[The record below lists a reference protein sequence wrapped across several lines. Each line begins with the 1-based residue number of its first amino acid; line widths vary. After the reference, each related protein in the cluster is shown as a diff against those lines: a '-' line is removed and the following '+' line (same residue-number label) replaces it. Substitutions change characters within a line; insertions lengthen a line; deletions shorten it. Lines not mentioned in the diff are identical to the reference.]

1 MISLIVARA
10 RNGAIG
16 RDNTIPWEAPEDL
29 KFFQRETLGGAVVMG
44 RNTWDS
50 LPKRP
55 LPRRLN
61 IVVTSRPA
69 EDSADAL
76 FVPLERAV
84 NAARQAGY
92 FRIYAIGGA
101 GIYRAFLPLADRLL
115 ITDVDIDVPDADTFF
130 PPIDRDQWTPCA
142 ELPLRTDAPACIV
155 REFRRNQNA
164 QS

>member
-16 RDNTIPWEAPEDL
+16 RDNTIPWDAPEDL

-69 EDSADAL
+69 EGSADAL
-76 FVPLERAV
+76 FVPLDRAV
-84 NAARQAGY
+84 DAARQVGY

-101 GIYRAFLPLADRLL
+101 GIYRAFLPLAERLL

-130 PPIDRDQWTPCA
+130 PQLDEAQWRVSA
-142 ELPLRTDAPACIV
+142 ELTLRADTPACTI
-155 REFRRNQNA
+155 REFRRISPA

>member
-16 RDNTIPWEAPEDL
+16 RDNTIPWHAPEDL

-55 LPRRLN
+55 LARRLN
-61 IVVTSRPA
+61 IVVTSRPG
-69 EDSADAL
+69 DSEDAL
-76 FVPLERAV
+76 FLPLYQAV
-84 NAARQAGY
+84 SAARAAGY

-115 ITDVDIDVPDADTFF
+115 VTDVDLDVPDADTFF
-130 PPIDRDQWTPCA
+130 PAVAPDQWSVVA
-142 ELPLRTDAPACIV
+142 ELSLRADAPTCMV
-155 REFRRNQNA
+155 REYRRNHA
-164 QS
+164 GQS